1 MTTYP
6 GLFPDGGIVL
16 VYGVAP
22 GGSCEMLV
30 AMADGRGDPIITEPA
45 KVPDGA
51 MVLVKPL

>member
-6 GLFPDGGIVL
+6 GLFPDGGTVL
-16 VYGVAP
+16 VYGVTP
-22 GGSCEMLV
+22 GGSCEVLV
-30 AMADGRGDPIITEPA
+30 AMADGKGDPIITEPA